1 MKTSLEFDT
10 SINQFVPK
18 PSQLQVVMIDE
29 NRGKVI
35 IAEADFDLA
44 RFSKTQQVN
53 EQIIVTPKD
62 EPGVF

>member
-1 MKTSLEFDT
+1 
-10 SINQFVPK
+10 
-18 PSQLQVVMIDE
+18 MIDE
-29 NRGKVI
+29 SRGKVI